1 MQLSG
6 LLALACAIPS
16 NGPFFI
22 ANSYGFA
29 IGDIKASIAS
39 REVVASASDGLVSNA
54 RRLKIA
60 LMVTL

>member
-6 LLALACAIPS
+6 LLALAYAIPS
-16 NGPFFI
+16 DQAVFI
-22 ANSYGFA
+22 ANYYGFA
-29 IGDIKASIAS
+29 IGDIKEGIAS
-39 REVVASASDGLVSNA
+39 PEVVASASDGLVSNA